1 MISQEEEKLDPGQKQ
16 VQVEDVQEEVRVN
29 VQKRQ
34 REKVQDEQTEEGE
47 GDKTEKLQG
56 EQTEK
61 LQGEQTEDLIGE
73 QTEEPQGEQTEEPQ
87 GEQTEEPQ
95 GEQTEETRDEQTEEL
110 EDEQTDQ
117 EEPKKEKVNVVK
129 PVAKASVSGIG
140 LMKKPSVRFTA
151 PSSSLEDE
159 FHQEDDDSPPVKQVR
174 VEFCICSSKCLR
186 RPYCRCKKRG
196 AACTA
201 ACHIKNS
208 KCLNK

>member
-29 VQKRQ
+29 VQKRK

-73 QTEEPQGEQTEEPQ
+73 QTEEPQGEQTEE
-87 GEQTEEPQ
+87 
-95 GEQTEETRDEQTEEL
+95 TRDEQTEEL

-117 EEPKKEKVNVVK
+117 EEPK
-129 PVAKASVSGIG
+129 
-140 LMKKPSVRFTA
+140 VRFTA

-174 VEFCICSSKCLR
+174 VEFCICASKCLR

>member
-29 VQKRQ
+29 VQKRK

-61 LQGEQTEDLIGE
+61 LQGEQTEDLI
-73 QTEEPQGEQTEEPQ
+73 

-208 KCLNK
+208 KCLNKW

>member
-61 LQGEQTEDLIGE
+61 LQGEQTEDLI
-73 QTEEPQGEQTEEPQ
+73 

>member
-56 EQTEK
+56 EQTE
-61 LQGEQTEDLIGE
+61 DLI
-73 QTEEPQGEQTEEPQ
+73 